1 MHNEHPLIS
10 EIFYLQCLILGALL
24 AFTVPIEAKNV
35 GRSIIAGGLLHILP
49 SVWHWYVVKNNF
61 GVKSSHQFVNAMRRG
76 QFIKFILT
84 AILVIMIT
92 RLPYP
97 LDYFIIFVTFTI
109 MILGSLGLLAY
120 VQSRQTDISV
130 F

>member
-1 MHNEHPLIS
+1 MHNEHPLIPVFFS
-10 EIFYLQCLILGALL
+10 LQCLILGALL
-24 AFTVPIEAKNV
+24 AFTVPIEANV

-61 GVKSSHQFVNAMRRG
+61 GVKSSHQFVSAMRRG
-76 QFIKFILT
+76 QFIKFTLT

-92 RLPYP
+92 WLPYP

-109 MILGSLGLLAY
+109 MILGSLGFLAY
-120 VQSRQTDISV
+120 VQSRQTDISA

>member
-1 MHNEHPLIS
+1 MHNEHPLIPVFFS
-10 EIFYLQCLILGALL
+10 LQCLILGALL
-24 AFTVPIEAKNV
+24 AFTVLIEANV
-35 GRSIIAGGLLHILP
+35 GRSILAGGLLHILP

-76 QFIKFILT
+76 QFIKFTLT

-92 RLPYP
+92 WLPYP

-120 VQSRQTDISV
+120 VQSRQTDISA

>member
-10 EIFYLQCLILGALL
+10 EFFYLQCLILGALL
-24 AFTVPIEAKNV
+24 AFTMLIEANV
-35 GRSIIAGGLLHILP
+35 GRSIVAGALLHTLP
-49 SVWHWYVVKNNF
+49 NVWHWYVVKSSF

-84 AILVIMIT
+84 AILVVMIT
-92 RLPYP
+92 WLPYQ

-120 VQSRQTDISV
+120 VQSRQTDISA

>member
-1 MHNEHPLIS
+1 MHNEHPLIPVFFS
-10 EIFYLQCLILGALL
+10 LQCLILGALL
-24 AFTVPIEAKNV
+24 AFTVLIEANV
-35 GRSIIAGGLLHILP
+35 GRSILAGGLLHILP

-61 GVKSSHQFVNAMRRG
+61 GVKSSHQFVSAMRRG
-76 QFIKFILT
+76 QVIKFTLT

-92 RLPYP
+92 WLPYP

-120 VQSRQTDISV
+120 VQSRQTDISA

>member
-1 MHNEHPLIS
+1 MHNEHSLIP
-10 EIFYLQCLILGALL
+10 ELFYLQCLILGALL
-24 AFTVPIEAKNV
+24 AFTVLIEANV
-35 GRSIIAGGLLHILP
+35 GRSIVAGALLHILP
-49 SVWHWYVVKNNF
+49 NIWHWYVVKNSF

-84 AILVIMIT
+84 AILVVMIT
-92 RLPYP
+92 WLPYQ

-120 VQSRQTDISV
+120 VQSRQTDISA

>member
-1 MHNEHPLIS
+1 MHNEHPLIPVFFS
-10 EIFYLQCLILGALL
+10 LQCLILGALL
-24 AFTVPIEAKNV
+24 AFTVPIDANV

-84 AILVIMIT
+84 AILAVMIT
-92 RLPYP
+92 WLPYQ

-120 VQSRQTDISV
+120 VQSRQTDISA